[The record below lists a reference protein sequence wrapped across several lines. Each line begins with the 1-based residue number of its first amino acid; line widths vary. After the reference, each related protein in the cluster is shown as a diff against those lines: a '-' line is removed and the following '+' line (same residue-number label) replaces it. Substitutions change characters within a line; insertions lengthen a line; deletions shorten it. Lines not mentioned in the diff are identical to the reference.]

1 MSWRGAWLLLWGI
14 LPAVLLAQQNAVPAA
29 TPKDSLTPTVQDSVP
44 ARPKHD
50 PRKATR
56 RSAILPGWGQAYNKE
71 YWKIPLAYGIL
82 AIPTATFI
90 YNNDYYK
97 KTRFAYDARI
107 KAQNGDSSDLAFID
121 PELKNLSAASL
132 QNYRNTFRRNRD
144 ISILFFLLA
153 WGLQVVDATVFAH
166 LKDFDVSK
174 NLSLRIQ
181 PDFQPGYRFPGLG
194 IQLHSREPVRK
205 PLAIAR

>member
-1 MSWRGAWLLLWGI
+1 MRRQLLLIWCLGFF
-14 LPAVLLAQQNAVPAA
+14 PFLLCAQAQSNPSLEKKDSSTPTLSDTVPA
-29 TPKDSLTPTVQDSVP
+29 K
-44 ARPKHD
+44 PKHD

-56 RSAILPGWGQAYNKE
+56 RSAIIPGWGQAYNKE
-71 YWKIPLAYGIL
+71 YWKIPLVYGVL

-107 KAQNGDSSDLAFID
+107 KAQSGDSSDIPFID

-144 ISILFFLLA
+144 MSILFFILA

-181 PDFQPGYRFPGLG
+181 PDYQPGYRFPGLG
-194 IQLHSREPVRK
+194 IQLHGREPAKK
-205 PLAIAR
+205 PLALAR